1 MIGAI
6 VGAVSGLAQAGF
18 NFYQA
23 NKQDQ
28 AAKAAAQ
35 KSQELFNKARSK
47 AEIDYFAGLTLPM
60 DAYNQA
66 YEQNL
71 SGQKLAVEGLQE
83 ADTRFLAGG
92 VGRIGAQAT
101 AANEAVRNTQGEQL
115 YNLDMLKRQSKDA
128 INNRLIGMDLQQ
140 ATGEAQRERDQ
151 QELRAN
157 AISNAF
163 SGVSQAVT
171 SAAELVPLYN
181 KNMTSAERAE
191 KKAAR
196 AKGREAR
203 LEARD
208 NRIKSRRQ
216 TGLLAVDPEQ
226 QAILNN
232 PANPFPAPPTQFNFS
247 TPLDNPY
254 QQSQGYMGLP
264 QGNINNPG
272 FSSYGLNAGGVNS
285 FTNPYQQSQ
294 GYLGLGQ

>member
-35 KSQELFNKARSK
+35 KSEELFKDARSK

-60 DAYNQA
+60 QA
-66 YEQNL
+66 YEQAETQNL
-71 SGQKLAVEGLQE
+71 QSQKLALEGLQE

-92 VGRIGAQAT
+92 VGRLGAAAT
-101 AANEAVRNTQGEQL
+101 KRTEEIRNIKGAEISK
-115 YNLDMLKRQSKDA
+115 LDYTKKQSKDA
-128 INNRLIGMDLQQ
+128 INNRLISLDL
-140 ATGEAQRERDQ
+140 GRSEGFAQKERDQ
-151 QELRAN
+151 QELKAN
-157 AISNAF
+157 SISNAF
-163 SGVSQAVT
+163 SGLTSAAT

-181 KNMTSAERAE
+181 KNMTSAEKAE

-196 AKGREAR
+196 GKGREAR
-203 LEARD
+203 LDARD

-216 TGLLAVDPEQ
+216 TGLLAVDPEE

-232 PANPFPAPPTQFNFS
+232 PANPFPAQPTQFNFS
-247 TPLDNPY
+247 SPLDNPY

-264 QGNINNPG
+264 QGNINNSG

-285 FTNPYQQSQ
+285 LINPYQQSQ
-294 GYLGLGQ
+294 GYLGL

>member
-1 MIGAI
+1 MVGAI

-35 KSQELFNKARSK
+35 KSQELFKQARSK

-71 SGQKLAVEGLQE
+71 AGQKLAVEGLQE

-101 AANEAVRNTQGEQL
+101 AANEAVRDTQGEQL
-115 YNLDMLKRQSKDA
+115 YNLDMLKRQSRDA
-128 INNRLIGMDLQQ
+128 INNRLIGMDLDQ

-157 AISNAF
+157 AIENAF
-163 SGVSQAVT
+163 SGIT
-171 SAAELVPLYN
+171 SAATSAADLVPLYN
-181 KNMTSAERAE
+181 KNMTSAEKAE

-196 AKGREAR
+196 GKGRDAI

-208 NRIKSRRQ
+208 NRIEARR
-216 TGLLAVDPEQ
+216 TKGLDEEQ
-226 QAILNN
+226 IAILNN
-232 PANPFPAPPTQFNFS
+232 PANPFPDTPPQFNFS

-254 QQSQGYMGLP
+254 QQSQGYLGLP
-264 QGNINNPG
+264 QGNITAPG
-272 FSSYGLNAGGVNS
+272 FSPYN
-285 FTNPYQQSQ
+285 FNPYQQSQ

>member
-1 MIGAI
+1 MVGAI

-35 KSQELFNKARSK
+35 KSQELFKQARSR

-71 SGQKLAVEGLQE
+71 AGQKLAVEGLQE

-92 VGRIGAQAT
+92 VGRIGAQST
-101 AANEAVRNTQGEQL
+101 DANEEVRNTQGEQL
-115 YNLDMLKRQSKDA
+115 YNLDMLKRQSRDA
-128 INNRLIGMDLQQ
+128 INNRLIGMDLDQ

-157 AISNAF
+157 AIENAF
-163 SGVSQAVT
+163 SGINIAAT
-171 SAAELVPLYN
+171 SAADLVPLYN
-181 KNMTSAERAE
+181 KNMTAAEKAE

-196 AKGREAR
+196 GKGRDAR
-203 LEARD
+203 LKARD
-208 NRIKSRRQ
+208 NRIEARR
-216 TGLLAVDPEQ
+216 TKGLDEEQ
-226 QAILNN
+226 IAILNN
-232 PANPFPAPPTQFNFS
+232 PANPFPDTPTQFNFS

-254 QQSQGYMGLP
+254 QQSRGYLGLP
-264 QGNINNPG
+264 QGNITAPG
-272 FSSYGLNAGGVNS
+272 FSPYN
-285 FTNPYQQSQ
+285 FNPYQQSQ
-294 GYLGLGQ
+294 GYLGLG

>member
-1 MIGAI
+1 MVGAI

-35 KSQELFNKARSK
+35 KSQELFKQARSK

-71 SGQKLAVEGLQE
+71 AGQKLAVEGLQE

-101 AANEAVRNTQGEQL
+101 AANEAVRDTQGEQL
-115 YNLDMLKRQSKDA
+115 YNLDMLKRQSRDA
-128 INNRLIGMDLQQ
+128 INNRLIGMDLDQ

-157 AISNAF
+157 AIQNAF
-163 SGVSQAVT
+163 SGVNQAAT

-181 KNMTSAERAE
+181 KNMTSKEKAE

-196 AKGREAR
+196 GKGRDAI
-203 LEARD
+203 LEDRD
-208 NRIKSRRQ
+208 NRIEARR
-216 TGLLAVDPEQ
+216 TKGLDEEQ
-226 QAILNN
+226 IAILNN
-232 PANPFPAPPTQFNFS
+232 PANPFPDTPPQFNFS

-254 QQSQGYMGLP
+254 QQSQGYLGLP
-264 QGNINNPG
+264 QGNITAPG

-294 GYLGLGQ
+294 GYLGLG

>member
-35 KSQELFNKARSK
+35 KSEELFKDARSK

-60 DAYNQA
+60 QA
-66 YEQNL
+66 YEQAETQNL
-71 SGQKLAVEGLQE
+71 QSQKLALEGLQE

-92 VGRIGAQAT
+92 VGRLGAAAT
-101 AANEAVRNTQGEQL
+101 KRTEEIRNIKGAEISK
-115 YNLDMLKRQSKDA
+115 LDYTKKQSKDA
-128 INNRLIGMDLQQ
+128 INNRLISLDL
-140 ATGEAQRERDQ
+140 GRSEGFAQKERDQ
-151 QELRAN
+151 QELKAN
-157 AISNAF
+157 SISNAF
-163 SGVSQAVT
+163 SGLTSAAT

-181 KNMTSAERAE
+181 KNMTSAEKAE

-196 AKGREAR
+196 GKGREAR
-203 LEARD
+203 LDARD

-216 TGLLAVDPEQ
+216 TGLLAVDPEE

-232 PANPFPAPPTQFNFS
+232 PANPFPAQPTQFNFS
-247 TPLDNPY
+247 SPLDNPY

-264 QGNINNPG
+264 QGNINNPV

-285 FTNPYQQSQ
+285 LINPYQQSQ
-294 GYLGLGQ
+294 GYLGL

>member
-1 MIGAI
+1 MVGAI

-35 KSQELFNKARSK
+35 KSQELFKQARSK

-71 SGQKLAVEGLQE
+71 AGQKLAVEGLQE

-101 AANEAVRNTQGEQL
+101 AANEAVRDTQGEQL
-115 YNLDMLKRQSKDA
+115 YNLDMLKRQSRDA
-128 INNRLIGMDLQQ
+128 INNRLIGMDLDQ

-157 AISNAF
+157 AIQNAF
-163 SGVSQAVT
+163 SGVNQAAT

-181 KNMTSAERAE
+181 KNMTSEEKAE

-196 AKGREAR
+196 GKGRDAI

-208 NRIKSRRQ
+208 NRIEARR
-216 TGLLAVDPEQ
+216 TKGLDEEQ
-226 QAILNN
+226 IAILNN

-254 QQSQGYMGLP
+254 QQSQGYLGLP
-264 QGNINNPG
+264 QGNITAPG

-294 GYLGLGQ
+294 GYLGLG

>member
-35 KSQELFNKARSK
+35 KSEELFKDARSK

-60 DAYNQA
+60 QA
-66 YEQNL
+66 YEQAETQNL
-71 SGQKLAVEGLQE
+71 QSQKLALEGLQE

-92 VGRIGAQAT
+92 VGRLGAAAT
-101 AANEAVRNTQGEQL
+101 KRTEEIRNIKGAEISK
-115 YNLDMLKRQSKDA
+115 LDYTKKQSKDA
-128 INNRLIGMDLQQ
+128 INNRLISLDL
-140 ATGEAQRERDQ
+140 GRSEGFAQKERDQ
-151 QELRAN
+151 QELKAN
-157 AISNAF
+157 SISNAF
-163 SGVSQAVT
+163 SGLTSAAT

-181 KNMTSAERAE
+181 KNMTSAEKAE

-196 AKGREAR
+196 GKGREAR
-203 LEARD
+203 LDARD

-216 TGLLAVDPEQ
+216 TGLLAVDPEE

-232 PANPFPAPPTQFNFS
+232 PANPFPAQPTQFNFS
-247 TPLDNPY
+247 SPLDNPY

-285 FTNPYQQSQ
+285 LINPYQQSQ
-294 GYLGLGQ
+294 GYLGL